1 MKYIIRFIRPSIRR
15 MTLGFI
21 IKFAGTI
28 SELWLP
34 WILTYMLNEV
44 VPRGAV
50 GPVYGFGALMILCSV
65 IFVVCNVTANR
76 MASAVARDTTR
87 AVRSSLYRRVAYL
100 SCAQIDAVGVPSLV
114 SRLTSDTYNVHQ
126 MVGMIQRLGVRA
138 PIMLIGGILMT
149 LTLDVPLT
157 LILLITVPLIGVSV
171 SYISMRGIPLFT
183 ILQSSVDA
191 LVRIVRENV
200 TGARVIKALSRGDY
214 EIDRFARQN
223 AATSKNEVHASTVMN
238 LGHPIMNILLN
249 MGMVAVIALGARRV
263 NLAQMKPGTIVSFL
277 SYFTIIAN
285 AMMGLTRLFVVASRS
300 TASANRIGAILD
312 MPEDLVLQDRPE
324 GDRQWHVEFDDVSFS
339 YNKRGSAVEHLTFR
353 LRRGDSLGIIG
364 STGSGKSTIINLLM
378 RFYDV
383 DEGAVRISGRDVRS
397 IPPEEL
403 HTLFGAAFQTDAV
416 FSDTVRENITLGRE
430 IPEEDILRAI
440 ERAQAGYITSEL
452 SKGLD
457 EHLNSQ
463 GTNLSGGQR
472 QRLLIARALAGKPD
486 ILVLDDSSSALD
498 YQTDAKLRQALRE
511 EYSGVTSFIIASR
524 VSSIAHCTQII
535 VMDEGRVIGQGTHRE
550 LLKTCPVYADIAF
563 TQMGEKSRDA

>member
-44 VPRGAV
+44 VPRGAY
-50 GPVYGFGALMILCSV
+50 GPIYGYGALMIACSAA
-65 IFVVCNVTANR
+65 FVVCNVTANR

-87 AVRSSLYRRVAYL
+87 AVRSNLYRRVAYL

-138 PIMLIGGILMT
+138 PIMLIGGIFMT

-183 ILQSSVDA
+183 VLQSSVDA

-200 TGARVIKALSRGDY
+200 TGARVIKALSRGEY
-214 EIDRFARQN
+214 ERSRFAQQN
-223 AATSKNEVHASTVMN
+223 KITSGNEVHASIVMN

-263 NLAQMKPGTIVSFL
+263 NLGQMKPGTIVSFL

-300 TASANRIGAILD
+300 TASANRIGEILD
-312 MPEDLVLQDRPE
+312 MPPDLTVREMPR
-324 GDRQWHVEFDDVSFS
+324 GDDTYHVEFDDVTFS
-339 YNKRGSAVEHLTFR
+339 YTKRGSAVEHLSFR
-353 LRRGDSLGIIG
+353 LKRGESLGIIG
-364 STGSGKSTIINLLM
+364 STGSGKTTIINLLM

-383 DEGAVRISGRDVRS
+383 DSGAVRISGRDVRS
-397 IPPEEL
+397 IPDEEL

-416 FSDTVRENITLGRE
+416 FSDSVRENITLGRP
-430 IPEEDILRAI
+430 IPEEDVLRAV
-440 ERAQAGYITSEL
+440 ERAQAGYITQEL
-452 SKGLD
+452 TDGLD

-498 YQTDAKLRQALRE
+498 YQTDAQLRAALRE
-511 EYSGVTSFIIASR
+511 HYRGVTSFIIASR

-550 LLKTCPVYADIAF
+550 LLRSCPVYADIAR
-563 TQMGEKSRDA
+563 TQMGDGLDA